1 MGQLIAIISQKGGVG
16 KTSTAVNLGAC
27 LSAIKRRVLLVGMD
41 PQCGLAQCF
50 GLDPSHDSYG
60 MFSVF
65 KGAKS
70 MTDVI
75 HQTHR
80 RLPRLDMAP
89 CNVSSAT
96 EEMEY
101 LDLLQSNPAILVDMM
116 AELRP
121 HYDYIFIDCPPRLDS
136 PTQCALTA
144 ADSYI
149 VPVQCEYASVG
160 TVGAVLRAALEVK
173 RLRNPG
179 LGIYGFLITMADK
192 RASFTLRVINEIRQ
206 YLKDRVFKTII
217 PRDPKLAE
225 APIRQ
230 APIIAYERNTIGAKA
245 YIQLAREVL
254 SKESSNVQ

>member
-27 LSAIKRRVLLVGMD
+27 LSATKRRVLLVGMD

-50 GLDPSHDSYG
+50 GLEGSSDSLG
-60 MFSVF
+60 MFSVI
-65 KGAKS
+65 KGEKS
-70 MTDVI
+70 ITEVI
-75 HQTHR
+75 HQTHK
-80 RLPRLDMAP
+80 RLPKLDMAP
-89 CNVSSAT
+89 CNISSAS
-96 EEMEY
+96 EEIEY
-101 LDLLQSNPAILVDMM
+101 LNMLQENPAILVDLMD
-116 AELRP
+116 EIRP

-225 APIRQ
+225 VPIRQ
-230 APIIAYERNTIGAKA
+230 APIIAYERNTVGAKA
-245 YIQLAREVL
+245 YIQLSREIL
-254 SKESSNVQ
+254 NRQS